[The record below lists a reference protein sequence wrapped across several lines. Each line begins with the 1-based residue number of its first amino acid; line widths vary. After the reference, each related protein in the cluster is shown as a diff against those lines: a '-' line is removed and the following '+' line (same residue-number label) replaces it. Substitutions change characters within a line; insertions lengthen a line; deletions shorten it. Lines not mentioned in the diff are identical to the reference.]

1 MNEIEKLAKPIINWL
16 KENGNPHTQ
25 VIITLEQLRVT
36 EDVLGI
42 PMKD

>member
-1 MNEIEKLAKPIINWL
+1 MEEIEKLAKPICDWI

-25 VIITLEQLRVT
+25 VIINFEQLRIT

>member
-1 MNEIEKLAKPIINWL
+1 MGEIEKLAKPIYDWI

-25 VIITLEQLRVT
+25 VIITSEQLRVT

-42 PMKD
+42 PMKE